1 MLRGVDRNGIA
12 WTLNPRSSVQL
23 RGLPPSSLENGYW
36 GVILSISWTETQL
49 VRLKELGAGEE
60 DLGREFRPE
69 EERDK
74 VFQTLEKK
82 LVRSG
87 RQELDELRAGQ
98 RRPRLCR
105 LESRLTEALNARGFV
120 QVTTPTIMSKGLL
133 AKMSIDDQHPLV
145 SQIFWLEKG
154 RCLRP
159 MLAPHLYFVLK
170 DLLRLWEKP
179 VRIFEIGSC
188 FRKESQGAQH
198 ANEFTMLNLVEMGL
212 ESDARQKRLEELAAL
227 VTETAGVDE
236 FVFQPVDSTVY
247 GETIDIL
254 AGENQLEIGS
264 SAMGPHVLDR
274 AWQITEAWVGIGFGL
289 ERLLMAAGN
298 IKSLGRLGRSLG
310 YLDGIR
316 LNI

>member
-1 MLRGVDRNGIA
+1 
-12 WTLNPRSSVQL
+12 
-23 RGLPPSSLENGYW
+23 
-36 GVILSISWTETQL
+36 
-49 VRLKELGAGEE
+49 LKELGASEE
-60 DLGREFRPE
+60 DLGREFVGAR
-69 EERDK
+69 ERNGA
-74 VFQTLEKK
+74 FQLLERQ
-82 LVRSG
+82 LVQSG
-87 RQELDELRAGQ
+87 RQNLEELRVAH

-105 LESRLTEALNARGFV
+105 LESRLTEVLNAGGFV

-133 AKMSIDDQHPLV
+133 AKMSIDENHPLM
-145 SQIFWLEKG
+145 SQIFWLEKD

-188 FRKESQGAQH
+188 FRRESQGAQH

-212 ESDARQKRLEELAAL
+212 ESGVRQKRLEELASL
-227 VTETAGVDE
+227 ITGVAGVDE
-236 FVFQPVDSTVY
+236 FAFESVHSTVY

-254 AGENQLEIGS
+254 AGDNRMEVGS

-274 AWQITEAWVGIGFGL
+274 AWQITDAWVGIGFGL
-289 ERLLMAAGN
+289 ERLLMVAEG
-298 IKSLGRLGRSLG
+298 IKSMGRLGRSLG

>member
-1 MLRGVDRNGIA
+1 LR
-12 WTLNPRSSVQL
+12 
-23 RGLPPSSLENGYW
+23 
-36 GVILSISWTETQL
+36 ISWSETQL
-49 VRLKELGAGEE
+49 ARLKELGAGEE
-60 DLGREFRPE
+60 ELDRRFGAEK
-69 EERDK
+69 ERDK
-74 VFQTLEKK
+74 AFQILERE

-87 RQELDELRAGQ
+87 RQKLDELRTGH

-105 LESRLTEALNARGFV
+105 LESRLTEALTASGFV
-120 QVTTPTIMSKGLL
+120 QVTTPTILSKGLL
-133 AKMSIDDQHPLV
+133 AKMSIGDQHPLM
-145 SQIFWLEKG
+145 SQIFWLDKD

-159 MLAPHLYFVLK
+159 MLAPHLYYVLK

-212 ESDARQKRLEELAAL
+212 ESGARQQRLEELAAL
-227 VTETAGVDE
+227 VTKAAGVNE
-236 FVFQPVDSTVY
+236 FVFESVDSAVY

-254 AGENQLEIGS
+254 AGEDRIEVGS

-274 AWQITEAWVGIGFGL
+274 AWQIADTWVGIGFGL
-289 ERLLMAAGN
+289 ERLLMVAEG
-298 IKSLGRLGRSLG
+298 IQSMGRLGRSLG

-316 LNI
+316 LKI

>member
-1 MLRGVDRNGIA
+1 MSN
-12 WTLNPRSSVQL
+12 
-23 RGLPPSSLENGYW
+23 
-36 GVILSISWTETQL
+36 SWTQTQL
-49 VRLKELGAGEE
+49 NRLKELQADEE
-60 DLGREFRPE
+60 DLDRGFETEQGR
-69 EERDK
+69 DNA
-74 VFQTLEKK
+74 FQILENR
-82 LVRSG
+82 LVRSE
-87 RQELDELRAGQ
+87 RQKLEELRTTH

-105 LESRLTEALNARGFV
+105 LESRLTKVLIDNGFG
-120 QVTTPTIMSKGLL
+120 QVTTPTIMSKGML
-133 AKMSIDDQHPLV
+133 AKMSIDDHHPLA
-145 SQIFWLEKG
+145 SQIFWLGKD

-179 VRIFEIGSC
+179 VCIFEIGSC

-212 ESDARQKRLEELAAL
+212 DSKVRQNRLKELASMITGA
-227 VTETAGVDE
+227 AGVDG
-236 FVFQPVDSTVY
+236 FVFQPVDSAVY

-254 AGENQLEIGS
+254 AGERRLEIGS
-264 SAMGPHVLDR
+264 SAMGPHALDR
-274 AWQITEAWVGIGFGL
+274 AWQITDAWVGIGFGL
-289 ERLLMAAGN
+289 ERLLMVAEN

>member
-1 MLRGVDRNGIA
+1 MSN
-12 WTLNPRSSVQL
+12 
-23 RGLPPSSLENGYW
+23 
-36 GVILSISWTETQL
+36 SWTQTQL
-49 VRLKELGAGEE
+49 NRLKELGADENDQSAVFE
-60 DLGREFRPE
+60 TEQGR
-69 EERDK
+69 DNA
-74 VFQTLEKK
+74 FQILENK
-82 LVRSG
+82 LARSA
-87 RQELDELRAGQ
+87 RQKLDELRTGH
-98 RRPRLCR
+98 RRSRLCR
-105 LESRLTEALNARGFV
+105 LESRLTKVLIDKGFV

-133 AKMSIDDQHPLV
+133 AKMSIDDHHPLA
-145 SQIFWLEKG
+145 SQIFWLGKD

-212 ESDARQKRLEELAAL
+212 DSKVRQNRLEELASMITGA
-227 VTETAGVDE
+227 AGVGD

-254 AGENQLEIGS
+254 AGERRLEIGS
-264 SAMGPHVLDR
+264 SAMGPHALDR
-274 AWQITEAWVGIGFGL
+274 AWQITDAWVGIGFGL
-289 ERLLMAAGN
+289 ERLLMVAEN